1 VAGNRGWTSF
11 AARQDGEFGLQAGAD
26 LSSSAVQTQPAG
38 SVLDGWVRSDRP
50 AEAGL
55 HLATAGTALLVL
67 PALGPAF
74 DTVKLVCLLLAVVL
88 CAWQSWN
95 RPAPS
100 EWVLGLVGVALLPGA
115 LAALGSGIA
124 PDLALWG
131 SPERSQGF
139 VTDLALGLLLLH
151 AAPLLND
158 PDRRWRWL
166 RLVAALVILSSL
178 LALAQQLQWTPT
190 SLPMSEDGRSPATF
204 GNPTQAAGWWLLA
217 WPALPLLWWK
227 RRTPLDAALVGAAL
241 LLLPLALWSAGSR
254 AALPA
259 LLAGLALLLWGHRL
273 RWPQLLVGA
282 LALVLLVLGLTLLR
296 PDSTAVRGDLLKAG
310 WTAISDRPLLQD
322 AHGRVDSLHGWRW
335 LLGYGPDGI
344 DEVLSR
350 SLPEGPARSARPD
363 RVHQLWLDVYLSRG
377 AFGVLALVGGL
388 AWLLWRWRDPEQHGH
403 WSARLPFVAL
413 LGWLIALQFSF
424 PLTADK
430 TLAVLWLAW
439 LAAPPRGG
447 LVDDRSSTSSALGL
461 ALLAPALLL
470 LLQRTPPA
478 QLMQADEA
486 ARRHYL
492 EALAEP
498 RPVSAL
504 RGLAEA
510 ERQFLR
516 AERLSPYQ
524 ADLALGRMTVAL
536 TIARRAQS
544 ARRALCDLEGYWL
557 LIEADPL
564 VAAQAGPAH
573 ELWLQLRN
581 CPAGPTLSSQASR

>member
-1 VAGNRGWTSF
+1 MSPTTATNSER
-11 AARQDGEFGLQAGAD
+11 
-26 LSSSAVQTQPAG
+26 
-38 SVLDGWVRSDRP
+38 SVLDAWGHSERP

-67 PALGPAF
+67 PALGPSF
-74 DTVKLVCLLLAVVL
+74 ETVKLVILLVAVAL

-100 EWVLGLVGVALLPGA
+100 DWVLALVALALLPGA
-115 LAALGSGIA
+115 LAALGSGVA

-178 LALAQQLQWTPT
+178 LALAQQLHWTPA
-190 SLPMSEDGRSPATF
+190 SLPLSEDGRSPASF

-227 RRTPLDAALVGAAL
+227 RRTPLDAALVGVAL

-259 LLAGLALLLWGHRL
+259 LLAGVALLLWGHRL
-273 RWPQLLVGA
+273 RWPHLLGGA
-282 LALVLLVLGLTLLR
+282 LALVLLVLGLTQLR

-310 WTAISDRPLLQD
+310 WNAVSDRPLLQD
-322 AHGRVDSLHGWRW
+322 AHGRVDGLHGWRW

-344 DEVLSR
+344 DEALSR

-377 AFGVLALVGGL
+377 ALGLIALTAGL
-388 AWLLWRWRDPEQHGH
+388 AWLVWRWRDPEQHQH

-413 LGWLIALQFSF
+413 LGWLIALQLSF

-447 LVDDRSSTSSALGL
+447 LVSDRSTTSSALAF
-461 ALLAPALLL
+461 ALLAPALLM

-478 QLMQADEA
+478 QLIQADEA
-486 ARRHYL
+486 GRRHYL
-492 EALAEP
+492 EALAEA

-516 AERLSPYQ
+516 AERLAPYQ
-524 ADLALGRMTVAL
+524 ADLALARMTVAL

-544 ARRALCDLEGYWL
+544 ARRALCGLEGYWL
-557 LIEADPL
+557 LIDADPL
-564 VAAQAGPAH
+564 VAAQADPARN
-573 ELWLQLRN
+573 LWLQLRD
-581 CPAGPTLSSQASR
+581 CPDPPTLSAR